1 MVQRYLY
8 VESVTM
14 HDDMKFQLMTAIRE
28 NRNKPAHHERFLA
41 CFHIAKH
48 GAQCWW
54 GPSEARVER
63 YRGELEE
70 PHVET
75 STGSQIQNDA
85 DDKEENRVFCHIM
98 WGQNKKEGN
107 HAADDEDS
115 HTVQATS
122 EDNIACCPGA
132 SYAFQG
138 NLPWSR

>member
-1 MVQRYLY
+1 MVHRYLY

-14 HDDMKFQLMTAIRE
+14 HDDMKLQLMTAIRE
-28 NRNKPAHHERFLA
+28 NRNKPAHHKRFLA
-41 CFHIAKH
+41 CFDIAKH

-85 DDKEENRVFCHIM
+85 DDYEENRVFCHLM
-98 WGQNKKEGN
+98 WGQNNKD
-107 HAADDEDS
+107 HS
-115 HTVQATS
+115 VQATT
-122 EDNIACCPGA
+122 EDNIGCCAGA
-132 SYAFQG
+132 SYTFQG
-138 NLPWSR
+138 NLPWSP